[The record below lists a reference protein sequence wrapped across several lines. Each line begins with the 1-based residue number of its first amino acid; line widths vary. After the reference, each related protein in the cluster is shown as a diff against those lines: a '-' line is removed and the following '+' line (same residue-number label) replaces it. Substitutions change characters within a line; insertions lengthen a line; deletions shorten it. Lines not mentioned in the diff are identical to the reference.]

1 MERNS
6 TASQSKIPQRA
17 PGELVSAAATVN
29 ARRAVKAKHI
39 LTVQRSAA
47 DVFAIAHEW
56 VKRLPSYEFV
66 NETVDQIVAWKTTD
80 GKDARHAGSVNMKE
94 TADGAT
100 EVRIE
105 IDYEPASV
113 AFGALFDDL
122 TQTLI
127 GSQAT

>member
-1 MERNS
+1 MEHNS
-6 TASQSKIPQRA
+6 AEGQSKIPQRA
-17 PGELVSAAATVN
+17 PGEVVSAAATVN

-56 VKRLPSYEFV
+56 VKHLPSYEIV
-66 NETVDQIVAWKTTD
+66 NETVDQVVAWKTTD
-80 GKDARHAGSVNMKE
+80 GSEARHAGSVNMRE
-94 TADGAT
+94 MADGAT

-113 AFGALFDDL
+113 SFGALFDDL
-122 TQTLI
+122 TKALI
-127 GSQAT
+127 GTSV